1 MLNFLTFSAEF
12 YLISQSTNQGTVSP
26 THFHI
31 VHGEKELQ
39 ADRMQNLTLRLT
51 HKEVDTK
58 KVIEVVIKE
67 ANGVVTEEDTM
78 VVGKVNKNQNKR
90 KLFPQKLIFKF

>member
-31 VHGEKELQ
+31 VYGEKELQ
-39 ADRMQNLTLRLT
+39 ADRMQNLTFRLT
-51 HKEVDTK
+51 HMYYNWSV
-58 KVIEVVIKE
+58 
-67 ANGVVTEEDTM
+67 
-78 VVGKVNKNQNKR
+78 R
-90 KLFPQKLIFKF
+90 IFTFNVLKI